1 MLTNETVL
9 KVFTDYLQADPDV
22 ETVLTSRGYTVL
34 TWDNGQKD
42 WSSAVACVT
51 PEALLDELLDCC
63 TSYLQ
68 LKAGRGERDLTAG
81 ERRDIEAEC
90 DRLRRLCED
99 LSK

>member
-9 KVFTDYLQADPDV
+9 KVFADYLKADPDV

-63 TSYLQ
+63 MSYLQ
-68 LKAGRGERDLTAG
+68 LKAARGERDLTVEEQRG
-81 ERRDIEAEC
+81 IKAEC
-90 DRLRRLCED
+90 DRLRQLCKD
-99 LSK
+99 LRE